1 MRFSQ
6 VQGSPDIVRA
16 FVGMIDS
23 GRIPHA
29 ILLHEED
36 GGGAFALA
44 MSFLQY
50 LYCQDRNGGDSC
62 GVCPS
67 CNKIS
72 KLIHPDIH
80 FVFPVTSGN
89 TSRNFLEEWRELV
102 QQKESFTEEDL
113 YCALGIEGKSTMI
126 AVPQA
131 KEIMDILSLSALEGG
146 YRSVVV
152 YLPEKMNKEAANRL
166 LKLVEEPPQKTQFIF
181 ITHAPEKVLLTIS
194 SRCERLR
201 VKPVSRGP
209 VQRNETYASLLEE
222 LMDAAVNKD
231 LPSVLETADGIA
243 ALPSRDSAKAFCSF
257 AAGEFRKLFLLQQ
270 GLDNL
275 AGDVPDCIRN
285 WAGLCRKT
293 FAREALAALSRACQR
308 IERNVNLKILFA
320 ELACKLYTII

>member
-1 MRFSQ
+1 MKLA
-6 VQGSPDIVRA
+6 PA
-16 FVGMIDS
+16 FAGMIDS

-36 GGGAFALA
+36 GGGAVSLAL
-44 MSFLQY
+44 SFLKY
-50 LYCQDRNGGDSC
+50 LYCQDRSDGEPC

-72 KLIHPDIH
+72 KLIHPDVH

-102 QQKESFTEEDL
+102 LENEAFTEEDL
-113 YCALGIEGKSTMI
+113 YTALGIEGKSTMI

-131 KEIMDILSLSALEGG
+131 KEIMDTLSLSALEGG
-146 YRSVVV
+146 YRSVLV

-181 ITHAPEKVLLTIS
+181 ITHAPEKVLVTIA
-194 SRCERLR
+194 SRCERIR
-201 VKPVSRGP
+201 VAPQSRGP
-209 VQRNETYASLLEE
+209 VQRNETYAPLLEE
-222 LMDAAVNKD
+222 LMDAITSKD
-231 LPSVLETADGIA
+231 LSTALETADKIS
-243 ALPSRDSAKAFCSF
+243 ALPSRDSAKAFCNF
-257 AAGEFRKLFLLQQ
+257 AAGEFRNVFLLQQ

-275 AGDVPDCIRN
+275 AGEVPDCIRN

-293 FAREALAALSRACQR
+293 FSREALAALSRACQR

-320 ELACKLYTII
+320 ELACKLYTSV